1 MKATWEKIEKNK
13 VVLNVEVDAE
23 QVALALDRAF
33 KKVVSKVN
41 IPGFRKGKVPRQIF
55 EARYGVESLYQ
66 DALDILLPESYI
78 KAIEETKIE
87 PVDRPDVEVEQFGK
101 GQALI
106 YKATVT
112 VKPEVQ
118 LGEYKGIEVPQADTN
133 VTEEEVAAE
142 LKRLQER
149 HAELVAVEE
158 GAAEKGDIAVI
169 DFDGYLDGEPFEG
182 GKAEKYSLELGSGS
196 FIPGFEDQVVGM
208 TKGEEKDIN
217 VTFPEDYHAEQ
228 LKGKEVVF
236 KVKLHDI
243 KRKVLPELD
252 DEFAKD
258 VSEFDTLD
266 EFKEDIVKKLQERK
280 EKESKEKREE
290 LVVEKAASNAEVEI
304 PDVMISNEVE
314 RMYND
319 FANRMKMQGLTL
331 DMYLQLTGQDEAAVK
346 EQMRPDAEKRI
357 RNDLV
362 LEAIAKAESITATEE
377 EIDKELDRLAEQFQR
392 TKEEIRNILS
402 ANGSLQTVEHDLK
415 VRKTIEFLVEHSK
428 TAAEVA

>member
-1 MKATWEKIEKNK
+1 MKASWEKIEKNK

-66 DALDILLPESYI
+66 DALDILLPESYV

-280 EKESKEKREE
+280 ERESKEKREE

>member
-66 DALDILLPESYI
+66 DALDILLPESYV

-280 EKESKEKREE
+280 ERESKEKREE